1 VGSDNKAR
9 LLWKHVDGRI
19 SLWRITGSGHV
30 ENTYETS
37 PRLGGS
43 ILALAVSPTD
53 HKPRLLWNH
62 WDEKAGLWTLPINGG
77 LDSLFEFGP
86 Y

>member
-1 VGSDNKAR
+1 MGTDSKAR
-9 LLWKHVDGRI
+9 LLWNHSDGRI

-30 ENTYETS
+30 ENTIEAGPYPS
-37 PRLGGS
+37 WRGS
-43 ILALAVSPTD
+43 AVSVGPVD

-62 WDEKAGLWTLPINGG
+62 NDGRSSLWTLPINGG
-77 LDSLFEFGP
+77 QASAFEFGP